1 MRQLLSAALICAIS
15 GPAWA
20 HEFWISPEDYTV
32 DPGTRIKA
40 ELRVGSEF
48 SGAGYAYLPKR
59 TSRFE
64 LVQDGTVTPV
74 EPRIGDRPALNV
86 DAAEDGLVVVVH
98 ETADSDLTYDDWE
111 TFTRFFTH
119 KDLTGFPQV
128 HYDRG
133 LPEDPVKEVYRR
145 YAKSLIA
152 VGDGAGQDSPTGLKI
167 EIVARTNPYTDD
179 LSEGM
184 TVEVLLEGA
193 PRVDTQVEVFDRAPN
208 DLIDIRY
215 YRTDA
220 QGQAVFPVEPGH
232 EYMVDSVAMSATD
245 NDDPQAGPV
254 WRSIW
259 ANLTFA
265 VPD

>member
-1 MRQLLSAALICAIS
+1 MRQIIGAALICAIS

-32 DPGTRIKA
+32 EPGGQIIA

-48 SGAGYAYLPKR
+48 SGAGYAYIPKR
-59 TSRFE
+59 AARFE
-64 LVQDGTVTPV
+64 TRQDGAVTLV

-86 DAAEDGLVVVVH
+86 PAGDAGLVVVVH
-98 ETADSDLTYDDWE
+98 ETADSTLTYDDWE
-111 TFTRFFTH
+111 TFTNFFTH
-119 KDLTGFPQV
+119 KDLPGFPQV

-152 VGDGAGQDSPTGLKI
+152 VGNGAGQDEVTGLKI

-179 LSEGM
+179 LSDGM
-184 TVEVLLEGA
+184 RVEVRLDGE
-193 PRVDTQVEVFDRAPN
+193 PRVDTQVEVFERAADDTVN
-208 DLIDIRY
+208 TSY

-220 QGQAVFPVEPGH
+220 AGQTTFPVKPDH

-265 VPD
+265 VPE